1 MAFSASACLIESIIE
16 ISHNKGTFLNHLQS
30 SQEIMHSSSAMTS
43 TLSLSLPPE
52 LWRMILSTFR
62 SSLLE
67 CFDEENATY
76 LWTQCRL
83 VSKQFK
89 HEIELMFID
98 AHLPKMV
105 LCVDI
110 ISCYDG
116 IEYCFYD
123 VVNRWQT
130 TFVGLAENRDVGI
143 ARVDNEYWRSFLQP
157 HGGDDRKE
165 KMPYQVA
172 QIFRYRPGGPHSPA
186 EVQDNLDIEFD
197 WRALLTGTF
206 TQGKR
211 CSMKCG
217 HVSLG
222 MIYGCSSKSANTN
235 TERLVGEKL
244 DG

>member
-1 MAFSASACLIESIIE
+1 MAFFASACLIESIIE
-16 ISHNKGTFLNHLQS
+16 ISHNEGIFLNHLQS
-30 SQEIMHSSSAMTS
+30 SQETMHSSSAMIS
-43 TLSLSLPPE
+43 TLSLSLSLPPE
-52 LWRMILSTFR
+52 LWSMILSTFR
-62 SSLLE
+62 SSLLD
-67 CFDEENATY
+67 CFDKENAKY

-89 HEIELMFID
+89 HEIESMFID
-98 AHLPKMV
+98 AHLPKM
-105 LCVDI
+105 LLYVDI

-123 VVNRWQT
+123 VVHRRQT

-143 ARVDNEYWRSFLQP
+143 ARVDDEYWRSFLQP

-165 KMPYQVA
+165 KMPYHVV
-172 QIFRYRPGGPHSPA
+172 QIFRYGTSGRHSPA
-186 EVQDNLDIEFD
+186 EVRDDLDIEFD

-222 MIYGCSSKSANTN
+222 MIYSCSSKSANTN
-235 TERLVGEKL
+235 AERLVG
-244 DG
+244 D